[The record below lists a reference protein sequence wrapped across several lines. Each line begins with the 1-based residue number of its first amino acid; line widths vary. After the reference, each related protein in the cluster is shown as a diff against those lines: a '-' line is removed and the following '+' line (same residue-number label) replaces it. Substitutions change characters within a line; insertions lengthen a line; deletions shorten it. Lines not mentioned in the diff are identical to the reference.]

1 MYNIVLAGS
10 TDFTADCILKSIL
23 CENVNVAAVIAPE
36 DTKKDRKGNIIL
48 SAPSVVALEKHI
60 PLLRPTD
67 INDELFHKKL
77 FEFNIDFL
85 IVVAYGKILS
95 SKTLSIPKIAPL
107 NIHGSLLPELRGASP
122 VEHALLY
129 GFMNTGT
136 TLQKMSN
143 KLDEG
148 DVVLQKEIKIKSSWG
163 FSETYDEIK
172 LSGVELI
179 EEFFEDTE
187 YYLSDAR
194 AQDKRKATYCKKIK
208 KEEGRI
214 DFAKKA
220 KNIHNKV
227 RAFSNWPIAY
237 CYYNETVLR
246 IHKTKYL
253 DENRLANK
261 DYGLIVDV
269 TNDGILVQTGSGILS
284 IQEVQRESKKRQN
297 IRDFLNGYK
306 VKKGEYLY

>member
-1 MYNIVLAGS
+1 MYNIVIAGS
-10 TDFTADCILKSIL
+10 TDFTADCILKSIS

-36 DTKKDRKGNIIL
+36 DTKKDRKGNIVL

-60 PLLRPTD
+60 PLFRPTD
-67 INDELFHKKL
+67 INDEVFHKKL
-77 FEFNIDFL
+77 FELNIDFL
-85 IVVAYGKILS
+85 IVVAYGKLLS

-107 NIHGSLLPELRGASP
+107 NIHGSILPELRGASP

-129 GFMNTGT
+129 GFTTTGT

-148 DVVLQKEIKIKSSWG
+148 DVILQNEIKIKSSWS
-163 FSETYDEIK
+163 FPETYEEIK
-172 LSGVELI
+172 HSGVELI
-179 EEFFEDTE
+179 GDFFEDTE
-187 YYLSDAR
+187 YYLSEAKS
-194 AQDKRKATYCKKIK
+194 QDKRKATYCRKIK

-214 DFAKKA
+214 DFTKKA

-227 RAFSNWPIAY
+227 RAFSHWPIAY
-237 CYYNETVLR
+237 CYYNDIILR

-261 DYGLIVDV
+261 DYGLIVEV

-284 IQEVQRESKKRQN
+284 ILEVQRESKKRQN
-297 IRDFLNGYK
+297 IRDFLNGNK
-306 VKKGEYLY
+306 VRKGEYLY

>member
-1 MYNIVLAGS
+1 MYNIVIAGS
-10 TDFTADCILKSIL
+10 TDFTADCILKSIS
-23 CENVNVAAVIAPE
+23 CENINVAAVIAPE

-48 SAPSVVALEKHI
+48 SAPSVITLEKHI

-67 INDELFHKKL
+67 INDEVFHKKL
-77 FEFNIDFL
+77 FEFDIDFL

-95 SKTLSIPKIAPL
+95 SKTLSIPKISPL
-107 NIHGSLLPELRGASP
+107 NIHGSILPALRGASP

-129 GFMNTGT
+129 GFTTTGT

-148 DVVLQKEIKIKSSWG
+148 DVILQKEIKIKPSWS
-163 FSETYDEIK
+163 FPETYEEIK
-172 LSGVELI
+172 HSGVELI
-179 EEFFEDTE
+179 EAFFEDPE
-187 YYLSDAR
+187 YYLNEAKS
-194 AQDKRKATYCKKIK
+194 QDKRKATYCKKIK

-214 DFAKKA
+214 DFTKKA

-237 CYYNETVLR
+237 CYYNKTLLR
-246 IHKTKYL
+246 IHKTKCL

-261 DYGLIVDV
+261 DYGLIVEV

-284 IQEVQRESKKRQN
+284 ILEVQRESKKRQN
-297 IRDFLNGYK
+297 IKDFLNGNK
-306 VKKGEYLY
+306 IKKGEYLY

>member
-1 MYNIVLAGS
+1 MYNIVIAGS
-10 TDFTADCILKSIL
+10 TDFTADCILKSIS

-60 PLLRPTD
+60 PLLRPID

-129 GFMNTGT
+129 GLMNTGT

-148 DVVLQKEIKIKSSWG
+148 DIVLQKEIKIKSSWS
-163 FSETYDEIK
+163 FPETYEEIK
-172 LSGVELI
+172 QSGVELL
-179 EEFFEDTE
+179 EDFFEDTE
-187 YYLSDAR
+187 YYLNDAR
-194 AQDKRKATYCKKIK
+194 VQDKRKATYCKKIK

-214 DFAKKA
+214 DFTKKA

-227 RAFSNWPIAY
+227 RAFSNWPIAH

-261 DYGLIVDV
+261 DHGLILEV

-306 VKKGEYLY
+306 VKKGDYLY